1 MELID
6 YEGELDRLRC
16 RDYQKDAVIAAI
28 NAWENCRS
36 TLIVLPTGMGKTHVG
51 GSLCKIWEQHKEGRI
66 LWIAHRKEL
75 IEQAAGRI
83 ALLTGTNPDIEMADK
98 HAERHSLLTGSS
110 VVVASIQSL
119 MAGRKCKTCDA
130 TGGILDVCPL
140 CDGDGCGDSKCEGRG
155 SIATDTDCPFCLGGR
170 IRRLQKFR
178 PDDFSL
184 IVYDECFPGSTL
196 VSGRHI
202 REIQIGDT
210 VESFNHVT
218 HAVESRQVTHKF
230 ISPAKKLVRVHLSS
244 GDWIDC
250 TENHPF
256 FASTAHN
263 TGHYVAAKNLKSYHM
278 VHCITK
284 HQEELQNGSFRKN
297 MCRMRDGFYTEKSNE
312 DTNLFASMQVGE
324 TRSQKNNS
332 NCSMFAMQNKR
343 RVQRAVHV
351 GKSQSKPS
359 VLFCRMSNAHNQR
372 RVIRAYGP
380 HKPATRIGT
389 HENKQSNAQSSFT
402 RKNANYTSHTTVGT
416 TSARWKRD
424 RTNCSSAFTRINTR
438 MANGTRSHHRQSGK
452 ATAARSSQSLQT
464 RYCQSRLNVCNRSR
478 WVLTRNSQP
487 KSTRCQ
493 KGGIFEF
500 ARVDRVEVLKQGS
513 DGTFGGVCSDG
524 LVYNLEVEGNNN
536 YFANGILVHNCHH
549 ATSSTNRR
557 VKKWFEKNERTK
569 FLGLTATA
577 DRSDG
582 AALGQVFQT
591 VAINIELPFAIDN
604 GWLVPIVQKSITC
617 EHLDFTNVR
626 TTAGDLNGRD
636 LEEILATEET
646 LHEMVAPTV
655 DLAGDRRTLIFCV
668 DKTHTKLVCELIN
681 RYKKGSANY
690 ILGDTKEDERVWLI
704 NQHKSGQFQFMV
716 GCGVFTEGYDDP
728 GIQVVAIMRPTKSR
742 ALYVQMCGRGT
753 RPIDPPL
760 EATAEERKATIAAS
774 TKTGLL
780 ILDYVGNAG
789 RHKLITALNLF
800 DGEYS
805 ADILDRAKRIAEET
819 DEELPTEELI
829 RRAQQ
834 QADEEEQKRKEL
846 EEAKRREW
854 MKAREVKYKEQVIDP
869 FGWWDTLPQRIGA
882 AKQGRPA
889 SEKQISALLRMG
901 VEPLRLDDLG
911 FSAASAMMETLVN
924 RSKKGLCTY
933 KQSKVMTKNG
943 INPDVSFETARKVM
957 DALARNNWKCS
968 DQIRAIAHPQLQ
980 EAGNGVPS
988 AEN

>member
-16 RDYQKDAVIAAI
+16 RDYQKNAVIATI

-51 GSLCKIWEQHKEGRI
+51 GSLCRIWEQHKDGRI

-83 ALLTGTNPDIEMADK
+83 ALLTGTQPEIEMADQR
-98 HAERHSLLTGSS
+98 AEKHSLLASSS

-130 TGGILDVCPL
+130 TGGILDVCPK
-140 CDGDGCGDSKCEGRG
+140 CHGEGCGDSKCEGRG
-155 SIATDTDCPFCLGGR
+155 SVATDADCPFCLGGR

-178 PDDFSL
+178 PEEFSL
-184 IVYDECFPGSTL
+184 IVYDE
-196 VSGRHI
+196 
-202 REIQIGDT
+202 
-210 VESFNHVT
+210 
-218 HAVESRQVTHKF
+218 
-230 ISPAKKLVRVHLSS
+230 
-244 GDWIDC
+244 
-250 TENHPF
+250 
-256 FASTAHN
+256 
-263 TGHYVAAKNLKSYHM
+263 
-278 VHCITK
+278 
-284 HQEELQNGSFRKN
+284 
-297 MCRMRDGFYTEKSNE
+297 
-312 DTNLFASMQVGE
+312 
-324 TRSQKNNS
+324 
-332 NCSMFAMQNKR
+332 
-343 RVQRAVHV
+343 
-351 GKSQSKPS
+351 
-359 VLFCRMSNAHNQR
+359 
-372 RVIRAYGP
+372 
-380 HKPATRIGT
+380 
-389 HENKQSNAQSSFT
+389 
-402 RKNANYTSHTTVGT
+402 
-416 TSARWKRD
+416 
-424 RTNCSSAFTRINTR
+424 
-438 MANGTRSHHRQSGK
+438 
-452 ATAARSSQSLQT
+452 
-464 RYCQSRLNVCNRSR
+464 
-478 WVLTRNSQP
+478 
-487 KSTRCQ
+487 
-493 KGGIFEF
+493 
-500 ARVDRVEVLKQGS
+500 
-513 DGTFGGVCSDG
+513 
-524 LVYNLEVEGNNN
+524 
-536 YFANGILVHNCHH
+536 CHH

-557 VKKWFEKNERTK
+557 VKKWFEQNERTK

-591 VAINIELPFAIDN
+591 VAINIELPYAIDN

-617 EHLDFTNVR
+617 EHLDFSNVR

-636 LEEILATEET
+636 LEDILANEET

-655 DLAGDRRTLIFCV
+655 ELAGDRRTLIFCV

-681 RYKKGSANY
+681 RYKKESANY
-690 ILGDTKEDERVWLI
+690 ILGDTKDEEREQLI
-704 NQHKSGQFQFMV
+704 AQHKAGKFQFMV

-760 EATAEERKATIAAS
+760 EETAEERKATIAAS
-774 TKTGLL
+774 SKTGLL

-846 EEAKRREW
+846 EEARRREW

>member
-16 RDYQKDAVIAAI
+16 RDYQKDAVIATI

-51 GSLCKIWEQHKEGRI
+51 GSLCRIWEQHKEGRI

-83 ALLTGTNPDIEMADK
+83 ALLTGTQPEIEMADQR
-98 HAERHSLLTGSS
+98 AERHSLLARSS

-140 CDGDGCGDSKCEGRG
+140 CDGEGCGDSKCEGRG

-184 IVYDECFPGSTL
+184 IVYDEC
-196 VSGRHI
+196 
-202 REIQIGDT
+202 
-210 VESFNHVT
+210 
-218 HAVESRQVTHKF
+218 
-230 ISPAKKLVRVHLSS
+230 
-244 GDWIDC
+244 
-250 TENHPF
+250 
-256 FASTAHN
+256 
-263 TGHYVAAKNLKSYHM
+263 
-278 VHCITK
+278 
-284 HQEELQNGSFRKN
+284 
-297 MCRMRDGFYTEKSNE
+297 
-312 DTNLFASMQVGE
+312 
-324 TRSQKNNS
+324 
-332 NCSMFAMQNKR
+332 
-343 RVQRAVHV
+343 
-351 GKSQSKPS
+351 
-359 VLFCRMSNAHNQR
+359 
-372 RVIRAYGP
+372 
-380 HKPATRIGT
+380 
-389 HENKQSNAQSSFT
+389 
-402 RKNANYTSHTTVGT
+402 
-416 TSARWKRD
+416 
-424 RTNCSSAFTRINTR
+424 
-438 MANGTRSHHRQSGK
+438 
-452 ATAARSSQSLQT
+452 
-464 RYCQSRLNVCNRSR
+464 
-478 WVLTRNSQP
+478 
-487 KSTRCQ
+487 
-493 KGGIFEF
+493 
-500 ARVDRVEVLKQGS
+500 
-513 DGTFGGVCSDG
+513 
-524 LVYNLEVEGNNN
+524 
-536 YFANGILVHNCHH
+536 HH
-549 ATSSTNRR
+549 ATSGTNRR
-557 VKKWFEKNERTK
+557 VKKWFERNESAK

-582 AALGQVFQT
+582 SALGQVFQT
-591 VAINIELPFAIDN
+591 VAINIELPTAIDN

-617 EHLDFTNVR
+617 EHLDFSNVR

-636 LEEILATEET
+636 LEDILATEET

-655 DLAGDRRTLIFCV
+655 ELAGDRRTLIFCV

-681 RYKKGSANY
+681 RYKMKSANY
-690 ILGDTKEDERVWLI
+690 ILGDTKEEERVDLI
-704 NQHKSGQFQFMV
+704 NKHKSGQFQFMV

-728 GIQVVAIMRPTKSR
+728 GIQVVAVMRPTKSR

-760 EATAEERKATIAAS
+760 EATSEERKATIAAS
-774 TKTGLL
+774 AKTGLL

-800 DGEYS
+800 DGKYS
-805 ADILDRAKRIAEET
+805 EDLLDRAKRIADES

-829 RRAQQ
+829 RRAQEQ
-834 QADEEEQKRKEL
+834 EDAEEQKRKEI
-846 EEAKRREW
+846 EEARQREW
-854 MKAREVKYKEQVIDP
+854 MKAREVKYAEQIVDP

-924 RSKKGLCTY
+924 RRKKGLCTY
-933 KQSKVMTKNG
+933 KQSKHMLKHN
-943 INPDVSFETARKVM
+943 INPDVSFETASRIM
-957 DALARNNWKCS
+957 DAIARNGWKCNDS
-968 DQIRAIAHPQLQ
+968 IRAMADSQLQ
-980 EAGNGVPS
+980 EVN
-988 AEN
+988 